1 MSSIIEK
8 YRSLQQI
15 GTISSSRAAAIEP
28 VRHTGEDF
36 GLRAVADGYM
46 VREKAMPIAAFPELS
61 GLFHLQSEDF
71 VCIGKNSVLQE
82 MRPQRVAFLDTET
95 TGLAGGTGTYA
106 FMIGLA
112 FLRETHLQVKQ
123 FFMADPSQEKA
134 MLQAVRDELQTVN
147 GFVTFNGKAYDV
159 PLLQSRMILNRIDWR
174 ATTFLHLDLMHA
186 CRRLWRPYTT
196 DGRLQSMEETV
207 LKLYR
212 ENDIAGE
219 LIPALYFESVRQHDP
234 AALKPVF
241 QHNVL
246 DLVSMAR
253 LLVKAGQVFKPQSEE
268 ALFHR
273 LGVARTYEYLGRF
286 EQACAVCVPHESM
299 STEEKWQLLLR
310 HARNLKRL
318 QRYEEAAHVL
328 NKLVDETSRFHM
340 EPYIE
345 LAKLYE
351 HRLFNLQE
359 ALQVTQRALH
369 NIEIVNELHGRSDLD
384 ELQKEMAH
392 RLSRIQSKLKK
403 MDEKGTQS
411 D

>member
-15 GTISSSRAAAIEP
+15 GTISSRSDAIEP
-28 VRHTGEDF
+28 PRHTNEDF
-36 GLRAVADGYM
+36 GLRAVAAGYM
-46 VREKAMPIAAFPELS
+46 VREKEIPVAAFAELA

-82 MRPQRVAFLDTET
+82 MRPQSVAFLDTET

-159 PLLQSRMILNRIDWR
+159 PLLQSRMILNRIAWKP
-174 ATTFLHLDLMHA
+174 TNYLHLDLMHA
-186 CRRLWRPYTT
+186 CRRLWRPFTM

-207 LKLYR
+207 LKLFR

-253 LLVKAGQVFKPQSEE
+253 LLVKAGQVFKPESGE

-286 EQACAVCVPHESM
+286 EQACAVCVPQESM
-299 STEEKWQLLLR
+299 SAEEKWQILLS

-328 NKLVDETSRFHM
+328 RKLVDETRRFQM

-345 LAKLYE
+345 LIKLYE
-351 HRLFNLQE
+351 HRLFNLNK
-359 ALQVTQRALH
+359 ALLVTQRALH
-369 NIEIVNELHGRSDLD
+369 HIEIVRELHDRSDL
-384 ELQKEMAH
+384 EQMQSEMAH
-392 RLSRIQSKLKK
+392 RLNRIQSKLKK
-403 MDEKGTQS
+403 MNEKGTQC